1 MKLYGTV
8 TSERATK
15 GQGGN
20 KHLKIIVRNEQQ
32 HCIAYL
38 TFTPDKACDISVIKD
53 IKTNFEQVEWI
64 GTDDDTKGEKQKG
77 EKQKSK
83 PITADDIPF

>member
-1 MKLYGTV
+1 MVGNVRTKQMRLYATT
-8 TSERATK
+8 TSERASK

-38 TFTPDKACDISVIKD
+38 TFTPDKACDISITKD
-53 IKTNFEQVEWI
+53 IKTNFEKVEWI
-64 GTDDDTKGEKQKG
+64 GTDDDTKAKKKKG
-77 EKQKSK
+77 E
-83 PITADDIPF
+83 

>member
-1 MKLYGTV
+1 MVGNVRTKQMRLYATT
-8 TSERATK
+8 TSERASK

-38 TFTPDKACDISVIKD
+38 TFTPDKAL
-53 IKTNFEQVEWI
+53 
-64 GTDDDTKGEKQKG
+64 
-77 EKQKSK
+77 
-83 PITADDIPF
+83 